1 MIHNGVACKMC
12 GIESIKGCLYTC
24 LECPD
29 FMACETC
36 EKSRTHEHS
45 LFEITSKL
53 SNNTKPESQIH
64 YANKTE
70 DFSLKALVLGTIR
83 LSASAENR
91 KLPRP

>member
-36 EKSRTHEHS
+36 EMSEMHEHA
-45 LFEITSKL
+45 LFETTSRL
-53 SNNTKPESQIH
+53 GNN
-64 YANKTE
+64 
-70 DFSLKALVLGTIR
+70 
-83 LSASAENR
+83 
-91 KLPRP
+91 